1 MVLQLVFVWES
12 LVMSLEEVAKN
23 EVKETN
29 ECLDKELVPQEQFS
43 LDVLKKAAAIAAEAS
58 LQSQLE
64 AEYMHLFIDVKFDN
78 DRVQGVIVRDKTVNR
93 NMPVLGIFSP
103 CMRIKR
109 AEIADKLPN
118 LAYRMLQANERINFA
133 SYALIENEEDIMVI
147 ASFETLLEE
156 VTPKAFRAGVM
167 AVALAA
173 DLFEEKLGKNEF

>member
-1 MVLQLVFVWES
+1 
-12 LVMSLEEVAKN
+12 MSVKEVAKH
-23 EVKETN
+23 EVKEN
-29 ECLDKELVPQEQFS
+29 NDGLDKESVSQEQFS
-43 LDVLKKAAAIAAEAS
+43 LEVLKKAAVIAAEAS

-64 AEYMHLFIDVKFDN
+64 IEYMHLFIDVKFDN
-78 DRVQGVIVRDKTVNR
+78 ERTQGVIIRDKTVNR

-118 LAYRMLQANERINFA
+118 LAYKMLQANEQINFA

-173 DLFEEKLGKNEF
+173 NLFEENLGQDEF